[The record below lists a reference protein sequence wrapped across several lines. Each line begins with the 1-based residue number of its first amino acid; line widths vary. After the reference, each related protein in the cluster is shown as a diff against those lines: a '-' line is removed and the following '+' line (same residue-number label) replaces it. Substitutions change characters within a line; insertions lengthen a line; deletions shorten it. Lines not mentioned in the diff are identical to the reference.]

1 MCVSFDIFCNYYS
14 VSILI
19 GGPVVGVNWV
29 LGGGLIYI
37 FYSVVGCWGFPIGVL
52 RFLSCWV
59 GAVLGE
65 II

>member
-29 LGGGLIYI
+29 LGGGLVYI
-37 FYSVVGCWGFPIGVL
+37 FYSVVGCWGFPIGV
-52 RFLSCWV
+52 F
-59 GAVLGE
+59 
-65 II
+65 